1 MILLAIRTGMRFE
14 EIIALTNKDINFK
27 NQTIDVTKAWDYK
40 FTNNF
45 IDTKTKKS
53 RTIFMDTLTSK
64 MVKEYTKWHSA
75 NVDNS
80 NNTLDLLFNRTGT
93 RRPISNNGVNKE
105 LKKLCKLI
113 ESDELTLHKLRHT
126 HTGLCVEAGMDI
138 IYVADRLG
146 HEDIN
151 TTLKYYSHLSES
163 LKNNNKSKLDS
174 FFAAKS

>member
-1 MILLAIRTGMRFE
+1 MRFE
-14 EIIALTNKDINFK
+14 EIIALTNTDINFK
-27 NQTIDVTKAWDYK
+27 NQTIAVTKAWDYK
-40 FTNNF
+40 FTHNF

-64 MVKEYTKWHSA
+64 MVKEYIMWHSE

-80 NNTLDLLFNRTGT
+80 NNTFGLLFNRTGT
-93 RRPISNNGVNKE
+93 HRPISNTGVNKE
-105 LKKLCKLI
+105 LKKLCKII

-163 LKNNNKSKLDS
+163 LKKQQQNE
-174 FFAAKS
+174 A